1 MQKFR
6 VRLTSRND
14 RKWETGQIPIDVIN
28 GRVHPSS
35 NEIETGESAMD
46 INEIPVLLRREIEAR
61 IAGPLI
67 KAFMEEFGKE
77 KTIEIAS
84 GVILKLAQENGRD
97 LASRA
102 GGNSFDDLAN
112 ATTQWSAGGAIE
124 REVLDKSEKN
134 YDFNIVRCKYAE
146 MYKELGLADMG
157 FIFSCGRDGS
167 MYSGFNEKIKLERT
181 QTIMQGAAYCDF
193 RLSIDEEAVSDGKG

>member
-1 MQKFR
+1 
-6 VRLTSRND
+6 
-14 RKWETGQIPIDVIN
+14 
-28 GRVHPSS
+28 
-35 NEIETGESAMD
+35 MD
-46 INEIPVLLRREIEAR
+46 INEIPVLLRREIETP

-67 KAFMEEFGKE
+67 EAFMEEFGKE

-112 ATTQWSAGGAIE
+112 ATIQWSAGGAIE

>member
-1 MQKFR
+1 
-6 VRLTSRND
+6 
-14 RKWETGQIPIDVIN
+14 
-28 GRVHPSS
+28 
-35 NEIETGESAMD
+35 MD

-67 KAFMEEFGKE
+67 KAFIEEFGKE

-124 REVLDKSEKN
+124 REVLDKGEKN

-193 RLSIDEEAVSDGKG
+193 RLSIDEEAAFDEKG

>member
-1 MQKFR
+1 
-6 VRLTSRND
+6 
-14 RKWETGQIPIDVIN
+14 
-28 GRVHPSS
+28 
-35 NEIETGESAMD
+35 MD

-67 KAFMEEFGKE
+67 KAFMDEFGRE

-97 LASRA
+97 LAARA
-102 GGNSFDDLAN
+102 GGNSFDDLSN
-112 ATTQWSAGGAIE
+112 ATKQWSAGGAIQ
-124 REVLDKSEKN
+124 RKVLDKNETN
-134 YDFNIVRCKYAE
+134 YDFNITRCKYAE

-167 MYSGFNEKIKLERT
+167 MYSGFNENIKLERT
-181 QTIMQGAAYCDF
+181 QTIMQGADHCDF
-193 RLSIDEEAVSDGKG
+193 RLSIDKESDTDETA